1 MWPDMWV
8 TEWGESLLEL
18 KLKKPLR
25 ENVDGSPT
33 SNLCDKRKLGSEV
46 EKRVKRELPVS
57 LSL

>member
-1 MWPDMWV
+1 M
-8 TEWGESLLEL
+8 EL